1 MPLAIRDFTRAET
14 LTRWLVPPALAGL
27 LLAGIYVSALF
38 DEPPGWSWWAL
49 AGIVLQAYIIGE
61 GVRAISRWL
70 QRRLPWS
77 ERIGKR
83 LLVQLLACL
92 LFASVYLLLVYVPI
106 KLAEIAGGSNDT
118 LEWPHLTFTVLLAL
132 AFGVTLGLLQLVFDL
147 LREWQQSAIDT
158 ERLRRA
164 TLRAELDA
172 LRAQIDPHFLFNSL
186 NTLYGLIEQ
195 SPEQARRL
203 VLELADVYRHVL
215 QHGNADLVP
224 LAQELDFVRAYVRI
238 LAARHGSALVVEI
251 DDLGDIDGL
260 SVPPMC
266 LQLLIENAVRHNRV
280 DPHEPLVV
288 RIDRVDDRLRV
299 VNPLRARRGNHAGT
313 GIGLANLT
321 MRYGLLGAAQ
331 VDIER
336 DAEQFRVALPLLRQ
350 TESAA

>member
-1 MPLAIRDFTRAET
+1 MQLPIRDFKRAET
-14 LTRWLVPPALAGL
+14 LTRWLVPPVLAGL
-27 LLAGIYVSALF
+27 LLAGVYVSALF
-38 DEPPGWSWWAL
+38 DEPPGWSWGML
-49 AGIVLQAYIIGE
+49 AGVVLQAYIISE

-118 LEWPHLTFTVLLAL
+118 LEWPHLAFTLLLAL
-132 AFGVTLGLLQLVFDL
+132 AFGVTLGLLQLVFDV
-147 LREWQQSAIDT
+147 LREWQQSAIDA

-195 SPEQARRL
+195 SPERARTL
-203 VLELADVYRHVL
+203 VLELSDVYRHVL
-215 QHGNADLVP
+215 QHGTADLVP
-224 LAQELDFVRAYVRI
+224 LTQELDFVRAYARI
-238 LAARHGSALVVEI
+238 LAARHGTALVVEI

-280 DPHEPLVV
+280 DVDEPLGV
-288 RIDRVDDRLRV
+288 RIDRLDDHLRV

-313 GIGLANLT
+313 GIGLANLAS
-321 MRYGLLGAAQ
+321 RYALLGA
-331 VDIER
+331 VPMTIER
-336 DAEQFRVALPLLRQ
+336 DADEFRVTLPLLRQ
-350 TESAA
+350 PEIAA